1 MFLGMLMM
9 FSLFAGLALIFGANF
24 MQNRDKL
31 RALLMIVGTFMSIV
45 PLAVI
50 LISFF
55 YPIWE

>member
-9 FSLFAGLALIFGANF
+9 FCLFAGLALIFGANF
-24 MQNRDKL
+24 LQNRDRL
-31 RALLMIVGTFMSIV
+31 RALLMIAGALMSII
-45 PLAVI
+45 PLAVV